1 MSVYTPV
8 SVDDCRRLL
17 AHFELGDFVGHRG
30 IDAGVENT
38 NYFVSTT
45 QGEFVLTLFEHH
57 VDDEVREFVALARHL
72 GGAGMAVPAP
82 IADGRQQ
89 WLHSVAGKPAI
100 VCHKL
105 AGEHIANPSNDDCH
119 AIGEWLSSMHL
130 AAQSL
135 TPVRDDIRG
144 YDWWQRARYELD
156 YLLNDDDRELMD
168 DELAAQASVR
178 QRWNALPHGWIHA
191 DLFHDNA
198 LMTRNE
204 HGVSVGAVLDFYNAC
219 HGAWVYDLAVIAND
233 WCCDAKGQWVDGRV
247 DALLDGYGCERP
259 LSSLELELW
268 PMALRAGALR
278 FWLSRLLAKHQQLSK
293 GLPPLE
299 NLDPN
304 DFKQRLLLRRTK
316 P

>member
-8 SVDDCRRLL
+8 SVDECRHLL
-17 AHFELGDFVGHRG
+17 SRFDLGDFVGHRG

-38 NYFVSTT
+38 NYFVTTT

-57 VDDEVREFVALARHL
+57 LDDEVREFVALARHL
-72 GGAGMAVPAP
+72 GVAGMAVPAP
-82 IADGRQQ
+82 IADAQQQ

-105 AGEHIANPSNDDCH
+105 AGEHIANPSNDDCR
-119 AIGEWLSSMHL
+119 AIGEWLSGMHL
-130 AAQSL
+130 TAQSL
-135 TPVRDDIRG
+135 TPVRADSRG
-144 YDWWQRARYELD
+144 YDWWQQARHALD
-156 YLLNDDDRELMD
+156 YLLDDDDRTLMD
-168 DELAAQASVR
+168 DELAAQTAVR
-178 QRWNALPHGWIHA
+178 QRWHTLPQGWIHA

-233 WCCDAKGQWVDGRV
+233 WCCDSDGHWIDGRV
-247 DALLDGYGCERP
+247 EALLDGYGCERP

-293 GLPPLE
+293 GLPPLD

-304 DFKQRLLLRRTK
+304 DFKQCLMLRRAE